1 MTELFGGVARDVG
14 NLAQQS
20 VRSTKMHCTG
30 DHPSSM
36 CRQLPKLTKKP
47 QIATGSLRQLPVRSA
62 PQDPRA
68 RLRDD
73 KDIKQVLQNKCLRS
87 RTENLDQQIIISY
100 PLESMFK
107 ITRFLIKTK
116 SSGYQNKLNRDQVF
130 CGPTRVNAATVDI

>member
-73 KDIKQVLQNKCLRS
+73 KEIKQVLQNKCLRS
-87 RTENLDQQIIISY
+87 RTGSTNHNIISPRKY
-100 PLESMFK
+100 VQDYTFSDQNK
-107 ITRFLIKTK
+107 IKRVSK
-116 SSGYQNKLNRDQVF
+116 KLNRDQVF
-130 CGPTRVNAATVDI
+130 CGPTRVAALWAVDI